1 MSALD
6 HLAMMLRPALQEGA
20 RPMPVSR
27 DMDVLLAQMTAQ
39 ARSSGAGVISEDRQL
54 EAVRRYWESQQ
65 INTFGDARLLSYGL
79 CVPHRPDGPCVLE
92 DRPRLRGVLDA
103 VDTWTTRPS
112 LYRRCYQGLVRSY
125 FTYDA
130 LGDAV
135 QPAVKNNWK
144 LLREYLHDRND
155 AINDKAAN
163 PEWVATASGNRPLFS
178 AEPCAPYVDSLL
190 RGDVAAIEHLCEQ
203 LGIAQTSWFM
213 RELVLAQIRGATELG
228 NAQFQA
234 LVPRLLN
241 LLTDLLA
248 NNAGLRDQGLVMVLD
263 RYHQVQGHSLHQELR
278 DASVRWWGNP
288 WLPSNATRWGG
299 VIPKA
304 REMVADWLKLEFIH
318 HNNTK
323 LAEDGLSDKRRML
336 FWKRY
341 VKAIDHIEFALGT
354 KTRNSREKDFLVL
367 RKKMTGL
374 IRDLES
380 STTNAFIMTMGNL
393 VAVEF
398 SGVGNAFYGYDAS
411 KSLPFDTSELLY
423 LPVNA
428 KNSLKNKEESVIK
441 IGHQDAVHNWD
452 KWEQMFE
459 ATLDKEFGIK
469 AGVAASKVTKAAP
482 RASALPPVPTPAAAS
497 PASSDKAWRAVA
509 DATVPYSR
517 SALNKLTFR
526 LGLEVDDKTSKGGLL
541 WVRADE
547 SDADT
552 TNTLARW
559 GFQYKADKGWW
570 K

>member
-6 HLAMMLRPALQEGA
+6 HLALMLRPALEEGA
-20 RPMPVSR
+20 RAMAANK
-27 DMDVLLAQMTAQ
+27 DIDVLLSNMKAKAK
-39 ARSSGAGVISEDRQL
+39 SNGAGSISEDRQL

-65 INTFGDARLLSYGL
+65 VRSFGDARLLSYGL
-79 CVPHRPDGPCVLE
+79 CVPHRKDGPCVLE

-103 VDTWTTRPS
+103 VDTWTARPN

-130 LGDAV
+130 LGDNV
-135 QPAVKNNWK
+135 QATAKNNWK
-144 LLREYLHDRND
+144 LLREYLHDRNG
-155 AINDKAAN
+155 AITDKAVN
-163 PEWVATASGNRPLFS
+163 PEWVATANGNRPLFS
-178 AEPCAPYVDSLL
+178 DEPCSPYVDALL
-190 RGDVAAIEHLCEQ
+190 RGDVGAIEHLCAQ

-213 RELVLAQIRGATELG
+213 RELVLAQIRGATELR

-234 LVPRLLN
+234 LLPRLLE

-248 NNAGLRDQGLVMVLD
+248 NNDGLRDKGLVMVLD
-263 RYHQVQGHSLHQELR
+263 RYQQVPGQNLHQELR

-299 VIPKA
+299 VAPKA
-304 REMVADWLKLEFIH
+304 REMVADWLKLEFIELFF
-318 HNNTK
+318 TK

-341 VKAIDHIEFALGT
+341 VKSIDHIEFALGT

-411 KSLPFDTSELLY
+411 KSLPFDTSEVMY

-428 KNSLKNKEESVIK
+428 ANSLKHSEESVIK
-441 IGHQDAVHNWD
+441 IGHQDGIHNWD

-459 ATLDKEFGIK
+459 ATLNKEFGIK
-469 AGVAASKVTKAAP
+469 AGVEGSPTAP
-482 RASALPPVPTPAAAS
+482 TFRRSSAPAPSPAPAPVPRPLPYTAQPYT
-497 PASSDKAWRAVA
+497 RA
-509 DATVPYSR
+509 
-517 SALNKLTFR
+517 ALNRMTFPR
-526 LGLEVDDKTSKGGLL
+526 GISVDDKTAKGGLL
-541 WVRADE
+541 WVRTDE
-547 SDADT
+547 SDAET
-552 TNTLARW
+552 TAALRRW
-559 GFQYKADKGWW
+559 GFSYKPDKGWW